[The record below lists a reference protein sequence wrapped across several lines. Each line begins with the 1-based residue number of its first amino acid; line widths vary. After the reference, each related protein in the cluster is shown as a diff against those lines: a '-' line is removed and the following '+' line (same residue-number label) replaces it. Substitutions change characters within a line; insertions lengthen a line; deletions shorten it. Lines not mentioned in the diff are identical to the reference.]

1 MRHSGSQN
9 RNTETREY
17 GGLRDR
23 LVFVPGAIVLIYGL
37 WLILAA

>member
-1 MRHSGSQN
+1 MRQPGSQD

-17 GGLRDR
+17 GGLLEW